1 MSKPTAQQCHAMTT
15 YFASQYADKV
25 GKPAPVNRNKARWGF
40 EAMLMD
46 YTPGQARTLVDFYLE
61 HWQLPNIEWFLYN
74 YEKVDLALQEH
85 NDREAM
91 SAKRRAVTQQR
102 LEEWRNRWKK

>member
-1 MSKPTAQQCHAMTT
+1 MTT
-15 YFASQYADKV
+15 YFASQYAAKV
-25 GKPAPVNRNKARWGF
+25 GSSAPVNRNKARWGF

-46 YTPGQARTLVDFYLE
+46 YTSEQARTLVDYYLE
-61 HWQLPNIEWFLYN
+61 HWDNPSIEWFLYN
-74 YEKVDLALQEH
+74 YEKVDVALQEH
-85 NDREAM
+85 NERELA